1 MGYHPDIPR
10 QLFHHHM
17 KKTRIILADDQ
28 LLVREGMRALLD
40 TLPRY
45 EVIADCADGGAAV
58 EAACRLRPDV
68 AVLDIDMPVISGIEA
83 TKQIH
88 AANPGIEILIL
99 SAIDRRE
106 IIEQALNAGASG
118 YLHKDFILDELRF
131 ALDAVLAGNRY
142 LSPRIQDRLIDAGN
156 GAISSALT
164 PRQTEILRLVASGR
178 TTKEVARELGISP
191 KTVEFHRAQI
201 MNRIG
206 AHDVTALTRY
216 AMQRGLIK

>member
-1 MGYHPDIPR
+1 
-10 QLFHHHM
+10 M